1 PGIIGSTGWD
11 RSSAWIWDFSSTDS
25 TSARAGGARYSP
37 TTSRTFSTNCGSL
50 DSLNPSARCGLSR
63 NAFQIRPTVD
73 LLSPDRLAIDARDQC
88 VASAGV
94 SSNVATITASTC
106 SSVIVRGTPGRGSST
121 SPSSRGAPNRQ
132 RHLPPLRPRLGA
144 PPPRRAGHKPRA
156 PLAHRRQRHAKIR
169 GDLLV
174 RRTCCACQH
183 DPAAQRQRLGALGTP
198 RPARQRLALLISQN
212 QRRLRPPCPRHPP
225 TLQHSATNLRRRT
238 LAASWC

>member
-11 RSSAWIWDFSSTDS
+11 PARAWIWDFSSTDS
-25 TSARAGGARYSP
+25 TSARSGGSRYSP

-50 DSLNPSARCGLSR
+50 DSLNPSARCGLSP
-63 NAFQIRPTVD
+63 NAFQIRPIVER
-73 LLSPDRLAIDARDQC
+73 LNPDRLAIDARDQC

-106 SSVIVRGTPGRGSST
+106 SSVIVRGTPGPG
-121 SPSSRGAPNRQ
+121 
-132 RHLPPLRPRLGA
+132 PPTH
-144 PPPRRAGHKPRA
+144 PPQPAGHKPRA